1 MNWLGTWWQQVS
13 GTVAYGLQIT
23 LIGMVLVFLTLGL
36 IIVALILLTR
46 LPGRS
51 RSPQK
56 EQDVTA
62 VESSAKPVDDRATN
76 SVALEP
82 EQAHDTE
89 LAQVAAIAVALLRS
103 RRTRRPLPSARSETS
118 RWKQY
123 GRAHQIG
130 L

>member
-1 MNWLGTWWQQVS
+1 MNIGTWWQQVS
-13 GTVAYGLQIT
+13 ATVANGLQIT
-23 LIGMVLVFLTLGL
+23 VIGMALVFLTLGL

-46 LPGRS
+46 LPGLS
-51 RSPQK
+51 RAPKK
-56 EQDVTA
+56 EQDVTTDA
-62 VESSAKPVDDRATN
+62 PSDKPVAAPPAGSAPSRTD
-76 SVALEP
+76 
-82 EQAHDTE
+82 QAHDAE

-103 RRTRRPLPSARSETS
+103 RRTQRLRPRTTSETS